1 MKKFRFPL
9 SSVGTVR
16 SMKELRAR
24 ENFSKAVQAYVQAEN
39 RLQALRTRLAEFE
52 EILRSGRGRAFRAA
66 DQVSFLAAFQEETV
80 RVTTMESELVTI
92 RQELE
97 VARQAWL
104 ESRRDVRLIEK
115 LEIKARY
122 LHSQQ
127 REREE
132 QLAMDDRTNGM
143 AARETAKTS

>member
-24 ENFSKAVQAYVQAEN
+24 ENFSRAVQSYVEAEN
-39 RLQALRTRLAEFE
+39 RLQALRTRLTEFE

-66 DQVSFLAAFQEETV
+66 DQVSFLAAFQEDNA
-80 RVTTMESELVTI
+80 RVTKMESDLVKV

-97 VARQAWL
+97 IARQAWL
-104 ESRRDVRLIEK
+104 ESRRDVRVIEK
-115 LEIKARY
+115 LETKARL
-122 LHSQQ
+122 LHRQQ
-127 REREE
+127 REHEE
-132 QLAMDDRTNGM
+132 QLAMDDRTN
-143 AARETAKTS
+143 ARTARETATAS